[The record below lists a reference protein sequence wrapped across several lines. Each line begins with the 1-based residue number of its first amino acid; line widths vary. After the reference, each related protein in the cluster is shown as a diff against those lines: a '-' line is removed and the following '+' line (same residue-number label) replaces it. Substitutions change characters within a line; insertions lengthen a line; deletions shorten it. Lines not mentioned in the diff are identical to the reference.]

1 VVPVDRA
8 LTVPHLFVNRAEST
22 SALMLRENADK
33 LIRAVFMF
41 FLLLTSFAVSW
52 IVTIFLIRGAFR
64 QTGHYSDSK
73 PQRFHAGNIPRLGGV
88 AIFAGSCAGWLASS
102 IADYFGNPLNIQI
115 DGRFVGSWMI
125 LLVPAVYGGVYED
138 MTQRLSVSYRLAL
151 TALSAALACWLLR
164 LSVDRLGLP
173 GIDGFLLSMPWAGIA
188 IAVVAIGGLPH
199 AFNIIDGYNGLAGT
213 VALLVCAAIWHVAL
227 QLGDRQLAAMVICV
241 AAATAGFLYW
251 NYPRGLIFAGD
262 GGAYLWGVVVAVASI
277 ELVHRHHQ
285 VSPWFPFLL
294 LIYPVWETFFSI
306 YRKLARGVSPGVAD
320 ALHFHQLIY
329 RRVVQS
335 VFHDS
340 ASRKMLMRN
349 NRTSPYLWGFTLLS
363 VAPAVLFWN
372 NTPVLMAFC
381 LLFVVTYVTAYLM
394 IIRFK
399 VPRWLRR

>member
-1 VVPVDRA
+1 V
-8 LTVPHLFVNRAEST
+8 
-22 SALMLRENADK
+22 
-33 LIRAVFMF
+33 
-41 FLLLTSFAVSW
+41 
-52 IVTIFLIRGAFR
+52 
-64 QTGHYSDSK
+64 
-73 PQRFHAGNIPRLGGV
+73 QR
-88 AIFAGSCAGWLASS
+88 
-102 IADYFGNPLNIQI
+102 
-115 DGRFVGSWMI
+115 
-125 LLVPAVYGGVYED
+125 
-138 MTQRLSVSYRLAL
+138 
-151 TALSAALACWLLR
+151 
-164 LSVDRLGLP
+164 
-173 GIDGFLLSMPWAGIA
+173 
-188 IAVVAIGGLPH
+188 
-199 AFNIIDGYNGLAGT
+199 
-213 VALLVCAAIWHVAL
+213 
-227 QLGDRQLAAMVICV
+227 
-241 AAATAGFLYW
+241 
-251 NYPRGLIFAGD
+251 
-262 GGAYLWGVVVAVASI
+262 
-277 ELVHRHHQ
+277 HRQ

-306 YRKLARGVSPGVAD
+306 YRKTARGMSPGVAD